1 MGEFPTPKQEDY
13 AKKIA
18 GTLGIDLPS
27 MRTKQA
33 YSQFISENVNA
44 FKREQQRW
52 RVSSDDLEMYG
63 IDECEYIGHIP
74 GDL

>member
-1 MGEFPTPKQEDY
+1 MAEFPTQKQEDY

-18 GTLGIDLPS
+18 RTLGIDLPS

-44 FKREQQRW
+44 FKREQQRF
-52 RVSSDDLEMYG
+52 SMDCLEW
-63 IDECEYIGHIP
+63 ECTNP
-74 GDL
+74 NN